1 MKFEEL
7 ENLWAGQNVASAARL
22 PDFAESQRKM
32 LPELNRRGRF
42 LTYSLGGLGLFLVI
56 YPLLS
61 AANFRARTPEHPTLF
76 WLSVAAHMGFF
87 ATLFFWAI
95 RQRERHRELRRQSA
109 GSLREVAEVSQ
120 RNAEA
125 EMREY
130 RMNVFVVPIMVGMTL
145 LSIFVNQPAG
155 AGAAWLALRLS
166 ITLGFYGLVAGIFTL
181 HYLANLKP
189 AHARWSEILRQ
200 LETT

>member
-7 ENLWAGQNVASAARL
+7 ENLWASQTAPAAHL
-22 PDFAESQRKM
+22 PDLAEGRRKM

-42 LTYSLGGLGLFLVI
+42 LIYSLGGLGLFLVL

-61 AANFRARTPEHPTLF
+61 AANARARPPEHPVLF

-87 ATLFFWAI
+87 STLFFWAI

-130 RMNVFVVPIMVGMTL
+130 RMNVFVVPAMIGLTL
-145 LSIFVNQPAG
+145 LSIFVNQPPG
-155 AGAAWLALRLS
+155 AGAAWLALRLGL
-166 ITLGFYGLVAGIFTL
+166 TLGFYALVTGIFTL
-181 HYLANLKP
+181 HYHANLKP

-200 LETT
+200 LGRA

>member
-7 ENLWAGQNVASAARL
+7 ENLWAGQTVAATRL
-22 PDFAESQRKM
+22 PDFAEGQRKM

-42 LTYSLGGLGLFLVI
+42 LSYSLGGLGLFFVV

-61 AANFRARTPEHPTLF
+61 VANYRARTPDHPTLF
-76 WLSVAAHMGFF
+76 WLNMAVHMAFF
-87 ATLFFWAI
+87 TTLFFWAL
-95 RQRERHRELRRQSA
+95 RLRERHRELRRQSA

-145 LSIFVNQPAG
+145 LSIFANQPAG

-166 ITLGFYGLVAGIFTL
+166 ITLGFYGLVTGIFAL
-181 HYLANLKP
+181 HYHANLKP
-189 AHARWSEILRQ
+189 THARWTDILRQ
-200 LETT
+200 LERA